1 MSIIIGDKQ
10 TVYFSAP
17 KKSQIQTTEGK
28 TTTLNGN
35 NESLAATANDGSQR
49 EDGQGSGIQRG
60 THLDQ
65 QTELTKKSPFS
76 RKEKG
81 KKHCKSNFE
90 SN

>member
-1 MSIIIGDKQ
+1 MAINKL
-10 TVYFSAP
+10 YFSAP
-17 KKSQIQTTEGK
+17 KESQIQTTEGK

-35 NESLAATANDGSQR
+35 NESLATTATDASQQ
-49 EDGQGSGIQRG
+49 EDVQGSGIQGG

-81 KKHCKSNFE
+81 KKHRKSK
-90 SN
+90 